1 MVVKD
6 SKSLFSLI
14 DNFDPNNQDHLL
26 KLEELSKNYPNFHLV
41 RAYYLK
47 ALQKR
52 KVSSFDKILSHTSV
66 ATYDRELL
74 YQFIETDLIARK
86 SSKKKSRSTKDKLTS
101 HDGSQV
107 NEEKNIDANTKSLDI
122 SSKTLKFSEWAIFL
136 NSDKKLFEKN
146 DNLENFQ
153 LLDDFLKI
161 PERIIPDKNYKNIE
175 DLSEKSWSPNDE
187 LMTETLAKVFVKQ
200 KKYRKAIEAY
210 QILGLK
216 YPEKNSLFANQIKEI
231 KKLKKQKNSR

>member
-14 DNFDPNNQDHLL
+14 DNFDPNNPDHLL

-47 ALQKR
+47 ALQKQE
-52 KVSSFDKILSHTSV
+52 VLSFDKILSHTSV

-86 SSKKKSRSTKDKLTS
+86 SSKKKSGSTKDNLTS
-101 HDGSQV
+101 HDRSQV
-107 NEEKNIDANTKSLDI
+107 NEEENIDANTKSPDF
-122 SSKTLKFSEWAIFL
+122 SSKTLEFSEWAIIL
-136 NSDKKLFEKN
+136 NSDKKSFEKN

-161 PERIIPDKNYKNIE
+161 PERIIPDKNLKNIE

-200 KKYRKAIEAY
+200 KKFRKAIEAY

-231 KKLKKQKNSR
+231 KKLKNS

>member
-66 ATYDRELL
+66 ATYDRDLL

-101 HDGSQV
+101 HNRSQV

>member
-1 MVVKD
+1 MVVND

-66 ATYDRELL
+66 ATYDRDLL

-101 HDGSQV
+101 HDKSQV

-136 NSDKKLFEKN
+136 NSDKKLSGKN

>member
-47 ALQKR
+47 ALQKQE
-52 KVSSFDKILSHTSV
+52 VSSFDKILSHTSV

-86 SSKKKSRSTKDKLTS
+86 SSKKKSRSTEDKLTS
-101 HDGSQV
+101 HDKSQV
-107 NEEKNIDANTKSLDI
+107 NEEKNTDANTKSLDI

-136 NSDKKLFEKN
+136 NSDKKLSEKN

-161 PERIIPDKNYKNIE
+161 PERIIPDKNDKNIE

-231 KKLKKQKNSR
+231 KKIKKQKNSR

>member
-1 MVVKD
+1 MVVND

-14 DNFDPNNQDHLL
+14 DNFNPNNQDHLL

-66 ATYDRELL
+66 ATYDRDLL

-136 NSDKKLFEKN
+136 NSDKKLSGKN

-231 KKLKKQKNSR
+231 KKLKKQKNS

>member
-1 MVVKD
+1 MVVND

-14 DNFDPNNQDHLL
+14 DNFNPNNQDHLL

-66 ATYDRELL
+66 ATYDRDLL

-101 HDGSQV
+101 QDKSQV

>member
-14 DNFDPNNQDHLL
+14 DNFDPNNQEHLL

-47 ALQKR
+47 ALQKQ
-52 KVSSFDKILSHTSV
+52 KVSSFDKTLSHTSV

-74 YQFIETDLIARK
+74 YQFIETDLIPKK
-86 SSKKKSRSTKDKLTS
+86 SPKKKSGLTKDKLTS
-101 HDGSQV
+101 HDRSQF
-107 NEEKNIDANTKSLDI
+107 NEEKNIDANAKSLDL

-136 NSDKKLFEKN
+136 NSDKKLSEKN
-146 DNLENFQ
+146 DNLEKFQ

-161 PERIIPDKNYKNIE
+161 PERINPDKSLENKE
-175 DLSEKSWSPNDE
+175 DLSEKSWSSNDE

-231 KKLKKQKNSR
+231 KKLKKQKNS

>member
-1 MVVKD
+1 MVVND

-14 DNFDPNNQDHLL
+14 DNFNPNNQDHLL

-146 DNLENFQ
+146 DNLENFR

-231 KKLKKQKNSR
+231 KKLKKTKK

>member
-1 MVVKD
+1 MVVND

-14 DNFDPNNQDHLL
+14 DNFNPNNQDHLL

-66 ATYDRELL
+66 ATYDRDLL

-101 HDGSQV
+101 HDKSQV

-136 NSDKKLFEKN
+136 NSDKKLSEKN

>member
-1 MVVKD
+1 MVVND

-14 DNFDPNNQDHLL
+14 DNFNPNNQDHLL

-66 ATYDRELL
+66 ATYDRDLL

-101 HDGSQV
+101 HDKSQV

-136 NSDKKLFEKN
+136 NSDKKLSEKN
-146 DNLENFQ
+146 GNLENFQ

>member
-1 MVVKD
+1 MVVND

-14 DNFDPNNQDHLL
+14 DNFNPNNKDHLL

-66 ATYDRELL
+66 ATYDRDLL

-86 SSKKKSRSTKDKLTS
+86 SSKKKNRSTNDKLTS

-107 NEEKNIDANTKSLDI
+107 NEEKKIDANTKSLDI

-136 NSDKKLFEKN
+136 NSDKKLSEKN

>member
-1 MVVKD
+1 MVVND

-14 DNFDPNNQDHLL
+14 DNFNPNNQDHLL

-66 ATYDRELL
+66 ATYDRDLL

-101 HDGSQV
+101 HDKSQV

-136 NSDKKLFEKN
+136 NSDKKLSGKN

-161 PERIIPDKNYKNIE
+161 PERIIPDKNI
-175 DLSEKSWSPNDE
+175 
-187 LMTETLAKVFVKQ
+187 Q
-200 KKYRKAIEAY
+200 KHRRS
-210 QILGLK
+210 Q
-216 YPEKNSLFANQIKEI
+216 
-231 KKLKKQKNSR
+231 

>member
-1 MVVKD
+1 MVVND

-14 DNFDPNNQDHLL
+14 DNFNPNNQDHLL

-66 ATYDRELL
+66 ATYDRDLL
-74 YQFIETDLIARK
+74 YQFIETDVIARK
-86 SSKKKSRSTKDKLTS
+86 SSKKKSRSTKDKLNS

-136 NSDKKLFEKN
+136 NSDKKLSEKN

-175 DLSEKSWSPNDE
+175 DLSEKSWSANDE

>member
-66 ATYDRELL
+66 ATYDRDLL

-101 HDGSQV
+101 HDKSQV

>member
-1 MVVKD
+1 MVVND

-66 ATYDRELL
+66 ATYDRDLL

-136 NSDKKLFEKN
+136 NSDKKLSGKN